1 MRQVTVGA
9 VQMACT
15 WERQKN
21 IERAERLV
29 RKAASAGAQ
38 IILLQ
43 ELFETPYFC
52 QKEKEEFFEFASTV
66 EENPAIRHF
75 SSVARE
81 LQVVLPISFFERS
94 GPVYYN
100 SVAVIDANG
109 TVLGVYRKSHIPDGP
124 GYEEKFYFT
133 PGDRGPLVWQTAY
146 ATIGVGIC
154 WDQWF
159 PELARAMVLKGAEI
173 LFYPT
178 AIGSEPQSPE
188 LDSLAHW
195 RTVQQGH
202 GAANLVPLV
211 AANRIGT
218 ETIDDSSIT
227 FYGSSFI
234 TDERGQLVETAD
246 RTSEM
251 VITHTFDLD
260 AIARFRARWGI
271 FRDRRP
277 DIYGCLRT
285 HDGRVMHPVFGET
298 FAAKM
303 ADAVSAKPEVLSG
316 RKSPVSAT
324 QEGEKVL

>member
-1 MRQVTVGA
+1 
-9 VQMACT
+9 
-15 WERQKN
+15 
-21 IERAERLV
+21 
-29 RKAASAGAQ
+29 
-38 IILLQ
+38 
-43 ELFETPYFC
+43 
-52 QKEKEEFFEFASTV
+52 
-66 EENPAIRHF
+66 
-75 SSVARE
+75 
-81 LQVVLPISFFERS
+81 
-94 GPVYYN
+94 
-100 SVAVIDANG
+100 
-109 TVLGVYRKSHIPDGP
+109 
-124 GYEEKFYFT
+124 
-133 PGDRGPLVWQTAY
+133 PLVWKTAY

-159 PELARAMVLKGAEI
+159 PELARAMVLKGAEM

-178 AIGSEPQSPE
+178 AIGSEPQSPD

-202 GAANLVPLV
+202 GAANVVPLV

-218 ETIDDSSIT
+218 ETIEDSSIT

-260 AIARFRARWGI
+260 GIARFRARWGI

-285 HDGRVMHPVFGET
+285 HDGRVVHPVFGQASE
-298 FAAKM
+298 AKM
-303 ADAVSAKPEVLSG
+303 GSTVPEKPGDLSE
-316 RKSPVSAT
+316 RKSPVHAA
-324 QEGEKVL
+324 QPGERTL